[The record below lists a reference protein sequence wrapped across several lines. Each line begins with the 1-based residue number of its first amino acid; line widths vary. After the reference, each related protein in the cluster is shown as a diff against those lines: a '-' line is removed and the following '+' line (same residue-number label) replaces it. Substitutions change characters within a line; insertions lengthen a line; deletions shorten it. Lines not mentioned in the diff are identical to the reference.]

1 LASGR
6 WTWDPEKERI
16 NLAKHGLS
24 LALGPLVL
32 DCDPLAMTR
41 PDPHSDNNR
50 WQTVGSAGGVVVLL
64 VVSVDPSD
72 EAQGRIISVRKATKQ
87 ERQAY
92 EEGIF

>member
-1 LASGR
+1 
-6 WTWDPEKERI
+6 
-16 NLAKHGLS
+16 
-24 LALGPLVL
+24 
-32 DCDPLAMTR
+32 MTR

-72 EAQGRIISVRKATKQ
+72 EAQGRIVSVRKATEQ